1 MGDGNSRSRDPV
13 RGAMTGQP
21 RPAPDPPAR
30 ILPRPP
36 LDHGAHDPHLTA
48 SLLDP
53 DLPAEVRVLAE
64 AQVASCRACAELLAD
79 LRAIAAATAELPVP
93 PRRRDFRLT
102 AEDAARLRPRGLR
115 RLVAALAAPRLAALR
130 PLGAAMATLGLAG
143 LLLTG
148 TPALS
153 SVLGPSGVGVER
165 DRAAP
170 AAGPEQQLLGG
181 EGSSGATMLPSLG
194 GEPKVEAQG
203 GGDAASRAVGGRPGV
218 PITVLFGIVGLVG
231 TGLLVVRLGAERAVR
246 RRAPPG

>member
-1 MGDGNSRSRDPV
+1 
-13 RGAMTGQP
+13 MTGQP
-21 RPAPDPPAR
+21 HPAPDPPAR
-30 ILPRPP
+30 IPPRPP
-36 LDHGAHDPHLTA
+36 LDHRAHDPYLTA

-53 DLPAEVRVLAE
+53 DLAAEVRAMAE

-148 TPALS
+148 TPAVS
-153 SVLGPSGVGVER
+153 TVLGPLGVAVER

-170 AAGPEQQLLGG
+170 AAEPDRQFLGS
-181 EGSSGATMLPSLG
+181 EGSPGTTMPPTLV
-194 GEPKVEAQG
+194 GEPKAEAQG
-203 GGDAASRAVGGRPGV
+203 GGDDVYRAVGRGPDV
-218 PITVLFGIVGLVG
+218 PVSVLFGIVGLLGV
-231 TGLLVVRLGAERAVR
+231 GLLVGRLGAERAVR